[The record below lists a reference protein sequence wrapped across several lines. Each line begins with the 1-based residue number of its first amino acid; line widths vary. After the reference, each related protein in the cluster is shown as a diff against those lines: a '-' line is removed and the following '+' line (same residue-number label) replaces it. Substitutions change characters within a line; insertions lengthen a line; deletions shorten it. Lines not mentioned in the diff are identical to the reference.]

1 MIFYQAAG
9 SIGTWVNPKR
19 RTQPLLIMAA
29 EHDRTVTPYVSK
41 ASYNVQKHSDAKTD
55 FKFFP
60 GRSHFLIAEPGWEEV
75 ADYALNWAR
84 GL

>member
-1 MIFYQAAG
+1 
-9 SIGTWVNPKR
+9 
-19 RTQPLLIMAA
+19 QPLLIMAA

-60 GRSHFLIAEPGWEEV
+60 GRSHFLIAEPGWEGV
-75 ADYALNWAR
+75 GDYALNWAQ